1 MGTVPQPPR
10 PPAPPPPP
18 RPGSHIVVIA
28 LLVLALIIV
37 VSGMA
42 VWIGLKFLSRGVQV
56 SVEEGRG
63 GKEVSIRTPVG
74 SLEVTQEVDEA
85 RLGLPIYPGATRLK
99 GEDSA
104 TVKIDIASEHG
115 VDVMA
120 AKFETADPL
129 EKVRDYYQQQLGK
142 DVTKFVERTPEGKAV
157 FEIKKEGQ
165 EKVVALESVRGKT
178 HIALVRV
185 THGHTGT
192 N

>member
-1 MGTVPQPPR
+1 MGSVPQPPR
-10 PPAPPPPP
+10 PPVPPPPP
-18 RPGSHIVVIA
+18 RTGTHIVAIA

-104 TVKIDIASEHG
+104 TVKIDIADAQG
-115 VDVMA
+115 VDVVA

-129 EKVRDYYQQQLGK
+129 AKVRDYYHQQLGK
-142 DVTKFVERTPEGKAV
+142 DVTKFVERAADGKTV

-165 EKVVALESVRGKT
+165 EKIVALESARGKT
-178 HIALVRV
+178 VIALVRV
-185 THGHTGT
+185 THGRPET